1 MAARFG
7 GNAFDVMVKWS
18 LRQVA
23 VIAFGLL
30 FALSASILAV
40 RASSMASQVDYV
52 ISASGMDAEHQ
63 APPDCTG
70 GKAMPLP
77 CKDMVPSCFT
87 VCGASPFAVLVE
99 PQSAARLV
107 AGDELYLPRVV
118 SLFGSSTPPNPP
130 PPRTTYIV

>member
-1 MAARFG
+1 MEARFD
-7 GNAFDVMVKWS
+7 GNAWAVMVKWS

-23 VIAFGLL
+23 VIALGLL
-30 FALSASILAV
+30 FALSASTLAV
-40 RASSMASQVDYV
+40 QASSMGSQVDRM
-52 ISASGMDAEHQ
+52 ISAAMGVEHQ
-63 APPDCTG
+63 APPDCAG
-70 GKAMPLP
+70 GKAVPVP

-118 SLFGSSTPPNPP
+118 SLLGSSTPPNPP
-130 PPRTTYIV
+130 PPRTTHIG